1 MLAPAPG
8 GVNETAT
15 RALPP
20 AVVCIGLGPNLY
32 SGHEYLEKPENPLAG
47 DRRDMGNGNDSENG
61 RRFFTTSEV
70 AKYCA
75 VTNDGVLKWIK
86 SGKLRAFST
95 PGGHYRISAEDFRAF
110 LEQFEIPVDEAF
122 FKGSARER
130 TVLVVDDEPD
140 IREVVRRLLS
150 ELDPELKIEEAVD
163 GYEAGIKI
171 GHLQPDLVIMDVMM
185 PRVDGLSLCK
195 SIRENPETQDV
206 KVLAI
211 TAFPEQ
217 DNVKKMYDAGADL
230 CLIKPLQFEHFRLE
244 VVRLLNEAAKGRA
257 SA

>member
-1 MLAPAPG
+1 MPS
-8 GVNETAT
+8 
-15 RALPP
+15 
-20 AVVCIGLGPNLY
+20 PND
-32 SGHEYLEKPENPLAG
+32 E
-47 DRRDMGNGNDSENG
+47 G

-70 AKYCA
+70 ASYCA

-95 PGGHYRISAEDFRAF
+95 PGGHYRVSAEDFRAF
-110 LEQFEIPVDEAF
+110 LEKFDIPVDEAF
-122 FKGSARER
+122 FRGTKKRR
-130 TVLVVDDEPD
+130 TVLVVDDEPN
-140 IREVVRRLLS
+140 IREIVRRLLG
-150 ELDPELKIEEAVD
+150 ELDPDLKVEEACD

-171 GHLQPDLVIMDVMM
+171 GSLQPDLVIMDVMM
-185 PRVDGLSLCK
+185 PRVDGISLCK
-195 SIRENPETQDV
+195 SIRENPATESV

-244 VVRLLNEAAKGRA
+244 VIRLLNEAGRGAAAPA
-257 SA
+257 SGSRG

>member
-1 MLAPAPG
+1 MASG
-8 GVNETAT
+8 NE
-15 RALPP
+15 
-20 AVVCIGLGPNLY
+20 G
-32 SGHEYLEKPENPLAG
+32 
-47 DRRDMGNGNDSENG
+47 G

-70 AKYCA
+70 ANYCA

-95 PGGHYRISAEDFRAF
+95 PGGHYRVSAEDFRAF
-110 LEQFEIPVDEAF
+110 LEKYDIPVDESF
-122 FKGSARER
+122 FRGTPKER
-130 TVLVVDDEPD
+130 TVLVVDDEPN
-140 IREVVRRLLS
+140 IREIVRRLLN
-150 ELDPELKIEEAVD
+150 ELDANLKVEEACD

-171 GHLQPDLVIMDVMM
+171 GSLNPDLVIMDVMM
-185 PRVDGLSLCK
+185 PRVDGISLCR
-195 SIRENPETQDV
+195 SIRENPKTEHV

-244 VVRLLNEAAKGRA
+244 VIRLLNEASGRGTTAPA
-257 SA
+257 SESQG

>member
-1 MLAPAPG
+1 MSTP
-8 GVNETAT
+8 
-15 RALPP
+15 
-20 AVVCIGLGPNLY
+20 
-32 SGHEYLEKPENPLAG
+32 
-47 DRRDMGNGNDSENG
+47 DSEAG

-95 PGGHYRISAEDFRAF
+95 PGGHYRVSAEDFRSF
-110 LEQFEIPVDEAF
+110 LEKYDIPVDEAF
-122 FKGSARER
+122 FSGDRKER
-130 TVLVVDDEPD
+130 SVLVVDDEPN
-140 IREVVRRLLS
+140 IREIVRRLLK
-150 ELDPELKIEEAVD
+150 ELEPELRVEEACD
-163 GYEAGIKI
+163 GYEASIKI
-171 GHLQPDLVIMDVMM
+171 GSMQPDLVIMDVMM
-185 PRVDGLSLCK
+185 PRVDGISLCK
-195 SIRENPETQDV
+195 SVRDNPKTQHI

-244 VVRLLNEAAKGRA
+244 VVRLLNEASRGG
-257 SA
+257 SAAARG

>member
-1 MLAPAPG
+1 MPQ
-8 GVNETAT
+8 GVCT
-15 RALPP
+15 P
-20 AVVCIGLGPNLY
+20 IFPNLY
-32 SGHEYLEKPENPLAG
+32 FPGNTENTESGEPHKMSNEE
-47 DRRDMGNGNDSENG
+47 G

-70 AKYCA
+70 ARYCA

-95 PGGHYRISAEDFRAF
+95 PGGHYRVSAEDFRSF
-110 LEQFEIPVDEAF
+110 LEKYEIPIDETF
-122 FKGSARER
+122 FRGGDRQR
-130 TVLVVDDEPD
+130 TVLIVDDEPQ
-140 IREVVRRLLS
+140 IRDVVRRLLG
-150 ELDPELKIEEAVD
+150 EMEPELKVEEACD
-163 GYEAGIKI
+163 GYEASIKI
-171 GHLQPDLVIMDVMM
+171 GSMRPDLVILDVMM
-185 PRVDGLSLCK
+185 PRVDGISLCR
-195 SIRENPETQDV
+195 SIRDNPETQDI

-244 VVRLLNEAAKGRA
+244 VVRLLNEARRPAA

>member
-1 MLAPAPG
+1 MSR
-8 GVNETAT
+8 EQQDE
-15 RALPP
+15 
-20 AVVCIGLGPNLY
+20 
-32 SGHEYLEKPENPLAG
+32 S
-47 DRRDMGNGNDSENG
+47 G

-70 AKYCA
+70 ARYCA

-95 PGGHYRISAEDFRAF
+95 PGGHYRVSAEDFRAF
-110 LEQFEIPVDEAF
+110 LEKYDIPVDETF
-122 FKGSARER
+122 FRGTQRKRS
-130 TVLVVDDEPD
+130 VLIVDDEPNIRD
-140 IREVVRRLLS
+140 IVRRLLGD
-150 ELDPELKIEEAVD
+150 LDEDLEIEEAAD

-171 GHLQPDLVIMDVMM
+171 GSLTPDLVILDVMM
-185 PRVDGLSLCK
+185 PRVDGISLCR
-195 SIRENPETQDV
+195 SIRDNPKTEQI

-244 VVRLLNEAAKGRA
+244 VIRLLNEATGSGTTAKTG
-257 SA
+257 S